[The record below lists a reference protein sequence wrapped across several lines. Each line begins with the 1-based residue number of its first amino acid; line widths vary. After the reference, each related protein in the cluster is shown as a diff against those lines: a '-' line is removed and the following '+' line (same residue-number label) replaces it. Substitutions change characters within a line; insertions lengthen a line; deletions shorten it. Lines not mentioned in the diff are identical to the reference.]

1 MNKSCIFLWGS
12 MKSQHYTAKGKF
24 TKKMHQGFLLEAS
37 EELHSYKKGE
47 KILPYNMCL
56 IFNRSCKRSQ
66 RKTLYSG

>member
-1 MNKSCIFLWGS
+1 

-47 KILPYNMCL
+47 KNSSLQHVSDI
-56 IFNRSCKRSQ
+56 
-66 RKTLYSG
+66 